1 MYASHKHIK
10 LRPNSLL
17 RENDTVIE
25 SDSTVLRNEVARKR
39 DESDRSNQAINLCMR
54 SIQIF
59 QLFDKASFTLL
70 QYDSDC

>member
-39 DESDRSNQAINLCMR
+39 DDSYRSNQAINLCMR